1 MKAVIAAS
9 ALAGFLLFG
18 PGLAH
23 SHHASNSHTVIVDA
37 HVATHV
43 ATHVTHDAQSRCKY
57 QEDLDLS
64 IAVGGGDVLRLL
76 AGSGS
81 LQVDG
86 VEGLTEVRAE
96 ARACA
101 SHEEFLEDLDLTF
114 DMNGDQLL
122 VETHYPD
129 FDGTRSWGN
138 RYARLDLR
146 LEVPMGMA
154 ADIRDSSGEMA
165 LAGMGAL
172 TVEDSSGEIEI
183 HGITGSVKI
192 DDSSGEI
199 EVWDVT
205 GDVEIDDGSGEI
217 NLENIRGGVTI
228 DDGSGEIDARNVEGT
243 FRVVR
248 DGSGSIEVDGVG
260 GDFVVERDGS
270 GSIRHRDVSG
280 TVDIP
285 RRRR

>member
-9 ALAGFLLFG
+9 ALAGLFIFG

-23 SHHASNSHTVIVDA
+23 SHRSSNHKVVHVDA

-43 ATHVTHDAQSRCKY
+43 VHDAQSNCKY
-57 QEDLDLS
+57 EDELTVS
-64 IAVGGGDVLRLL
+64 AAVGGGDALRIL

-86 VEGLTEVRAE
+86 VAGLSEVRAV

-101 SHEEFLEDLDLTF
+101 SHEEFLSDLDVTLEQ
-114 DMNGDQLL
+114 NGGTL
-122 VETHYPD
+122 VLETHYPD
-129 FDGTRSWGN
+129 FDGMRSWGN

-154 ADIRDSSGEMA
+154 ADIADSSGEIA
-165 LAGMGAL
+165 LAGLGAL
-172 TVEDSSGEIEI
+172 TVDDSSGEIEI
-183 HGITGSVKI
+183 HDITGSVTI

-199 EVWDVT
+199 QLWDVT

-217 NLENIRGGVTI
+217 QLENIRGGVTI
-228 DDGSGEIDARNVEGT
+228 DDGSGEINAQDVEGT

-260 GDFVVERDGS
+260 GDFIVERDGS
-270 GSIRHRDVSG
+270 GGIRHRNVSG

-285 RRRR
+285 RRGR